1 MRSIIG
7 CLIGLTLVV
16 NVSAEP
22 LVEGRVRLAS
32 GQPAVG
38 AQVRLFAATDLS
50 RSIRATTD
58 ETGYFALSLAALS
71 TNVLAEQTVLPQ
83 QFYLGQNY
91 PNPFNPSTIIPYRLP
106 ISTRVRL
113 EVLNVLGQRLA
124 TLVDAEQ
131 PAGFHTATW
140 DGTDASGRGVAAGVY
155 LYRLVGN
162 EVRLTRSMV
171 LLDGAVG
178 STSAGPVGKE
188 LVGAAQI
195 YGLTV
200 SGQGLIPYVDPA
212 FRAGT
217 DAVDIVVEVLDSAPQ
232 DNGAASRLLGDLDN
246 NGRVDWADAL
256 LIVLYSEDP
265 SIALPNNGDISLGD
279 VSQDG
284 QIDLTDAQLI
294 ETYSID
300 PSDPSLPVEIGR
312 SVGSLSPPPPPEDP
326 RLTQIELPEGFHI
339 RVYAK
344 GVPGARSL
352 SLSPDG
358 TLFVGTRSAGRVY
371 AVRDEDGDHKAER
384 VSILA
389 NGLNSPNGVAFKDG
403 DLYVAEVSRILRYR
417 NIEAHLDNPPQPEI
431 VNDAFPTDRA
441 HGWKFIRFG
450 PDGLLYV
457 PVGAP
462 CNICASPDPYA
473 SIGRLDPATGDF
485 EVVSRGVRNSV
496 GFDWHP
502 ETGEMWFTENGRDW
516 MGDDLPP
523 DELNRVTADGQH
535 FGYPYC
541 HGTNIADPAFGAQRG
556 CGEFVAPVQELGPHV
571 AALGMRFYTGN
582 MFPAEYRNQI
592 FIAEHGSWNRTRK
605 IGYRLTLVRLADDG
619 AVSYEPFAEGWLQG
633 ESNWGRPVDVLVMPD
648 GSLLVSDDQA
658 GLIYRISY

>member
-7 CLIGLTLVV
+7 SLMGLLLVV
-16 NVSAEP
+16 GTSAQP
-22 LVEGRVRLAS
+22 LVEGRVRLAA
-32 GQPAVG
+32 GQPVAN
-38 AQVRLFAATDLS
+38 AQVRLFDATDLR
-50 RSIRATTD
+50 RSVRAITD
-58 ETGYFALSLAALS
+58 ETGYFALPLAALS
-71 TNVLAEQTVLPQ
+71 TTALPQ

-106 ISTRVRL
+106 VSTRVRL
-113 EVLNVLGQRLA
+113 EVLNILGQRLA

-131 PAGFHTATW
+131 PAGFHTAAW

-155 LYRLVGN
+155 LYRLVGD

-178 STSAGPVGKE
+178 TASAGS
-188 LVGAAQI
+188 VGAELGGTEPSDLARV

-212 FRAGT
+212 FRVET
-217 DAVDIVVEVLDSAPQ
+217 EAVDIVVEVLDSVPQ
-232 DNGAASRLLGDLDN
+232 DKEAVRRLLGDLDN
-246 NGRVDWADAL
+246 SGRVDWADAL
-256 LIVLYSEDP
+256 LAVLYSEDP

-279 VSQDG
+279 VSRDG
-284 QIDLTDAQLI
+284 QIDLADAQLI

-300 PSDPSLPVEIGR
+300 PSDPSLPAGIGK
-312 SVGSLSPPPPPEDP
+312 SVDPPPLDDP

-339 RVYAK
+339 RVYAE

-352 SLSPDG
+352 SLSPSG
-358 TLFVGTRSAGRVY
+358 TLFVGTRSGSRVY
-371 AVRDEDGDHKAER
+371 ALRDEDGDHKAER
-384 VSILA
+384 VIILA
-389 NGLNSPNGVAFKDG
+389 SGLNRPNGVAFKDG

-431 VNDAFPTDRA
+431 VNDSFPTDRA

-473 SIGRLDPATGDF
+473 SIGRLDPSTGDF

-541 HGTNIADPAFGAQRG
+541 HGTNIADPAFGAQRD
-556 CGEFVAPVQELGPHV
+556 CGEFVPPVQELGPHV

-605 IGYRLTLVRLADDG
+605 IGYRLTLVRLAADG
-619 AVSYEPFAEGWLQG
+619 TVSYEPFAEGWLQG

-648 GSLLVSDDQA
+648 GSLLISDDQA
-658 GLIYRISY
+658 GLIYRISH

>member
-1 MRSIIG
+1 M
-7 CLIGLTLVV
+7 GLLLVV
-16 NVSAEP
+16 GASAQP
-22 LVEGRVRLAS
+22 LVEGRVRLTA
-32 GQPAVG
+32 GQPVAN
-38 AQVRLFAATDLS
+38 AQVRLFVATDLS
-50 RSIRATTD
+50 RSVRAITD

-155 LYRLVGN
+155 LYRLIGD

-178 STSAGPVGKE
+178 GTSAEPVGAKV
-188 LVGAAQI
+188 VGTEPANLAQV

-200 SGQGLIPYVDPA
+200 SGQGLIPHVDPA
-212 FRAGT
+212 FRVGT
-217 DAVDIVVEVLDSAPQ
+217 EVVDIVVAVLDSVPQ
-232 DNGAASRLLGDLDN
+232 DKGAVSRLLGDLDN

-256 LIVLYSEDP
+256 LAVLYSEDS

-279 VSQDG
+279 VSRDG
-284 QIDLTDAQLI
+284 QIDLADAQLI
-294 ETYSID
+294 EAYSVD
-300 PSDPSLPVEIGR
+300 PFHPLLPVGIGR
-312 SVGSLSPPPPPEDP
+312 SVDPPPPEDP
-326 RLTQIELPEGFHI
+326 RLTQIKLPEGFHI

-344 GVPGARSL
+344 RVPGARSL
-352 SLSPDG
+352 SRSPSG
-358 TLFVGTRSAGRVY
+358 TLFVGTRSSGRVY
-371 AVRDEDGDHKAER
+371 ALRDEDGDHKAER
-384 VSILA
+384 VIILA
-389 NGLNSPNGVAFKDG
+389 SGLNRPNGVAFKDG

-450 PDGLLYV
+450 PDSLLYV

-502 ETGEMWFTENGRDW
+502 ETEEMWFTENGRDW
-516 MGDDLPP
+516 MGDDMPP

-541 HGTNIADPAFGAQRG
+541 HGTDIADPAFGAQRG
-556 CGEFVAPVQELGPHV
+556 CGEFVPPVQELGPHV

-605 IGYRLTLVRLADDG
+605 IGYRLTLVRLAADG

>member
-1 MRSIIG
+1 MRSVIG
-7 CLIGLTLVV
+7 YLMGLTLVV
-16 NVSAEP
+16 GASAQP
-22 LVEGRVRLAS
+22 LVEGRVRLAA
-32 GQPAVG
+32 GQPVAN

-50 RSIRATTD
+50 RSIRTTTD

-71 TNVLAEQTVLPQ
+71 TNVLVEQTVLPQ

-212 FRAGT
+212 FRAGA
-217 DAVDIVVEVLDSAPQ
+217 DAVNIVVEVLDSVSQ
-232 DNGAASRLLGDLDN
+232 DKGAVSRLLGDLDN

-256 LIVLYSEDP
+256 LIALYSEDS

-279 VSQDG
+279 ISQDG

-300 PSDPSLPVEIGR
+300 PSDPSLPAGIGKPMD
-312 SVGSLSPPPPPEDP
+312 PPPLEDP
-326 RLTQIELPEGFHI
+326 RLTQIKLPEGFHI

-358 TLFVGTRSAGRVY
+358 TLFVGTRSSGRVY
-371 AVRDEDGDHKAER
+371 AVRDEDGDYKAER
-384 VSILA
+384 VIVLA
-389 NGLNSPNGVAFKDG
+389 SGLNRPNGVAFKDG
-403 DLYVAEVSRILRYR
+403 DLYVAEVSRILRYP

-431 VNDAFPTDRA
+431 VNDSFPTDRA

-450 PDGLLYV
+450 PDSLLYV

-473 SIGRLDPATGDF
+473 SIGRLDPSTGDF

-541 HGTNIADPAFGAQRG
+541 HGREIADPQFGARRG
-556 CGEFVAPVQELGPHV
+556 CGEFVAPAQNLGPHV
-571 AALGMRFYTGN
+571 AALGMRFYTGA
-582 MFPAEYRNQI
+582 MFPDEYRNQI
-592 FIAEHGSWNRTRK
+592 FIAEHGSWNRSRK
-605 IGYRLTLVRLADDG
+605 IGYRVTLVRLDDNG
-619 AVSYEPFAEGWLQG
+619 RAVSYEPFAEGWLQD
-633 ESNWGRPVDVLVMPD
+633 ERNWGRPADVLVMPD
-648 GSLLVSDDQA
+648 GALLVADDQA
-658 GLIYRISY
+658 DVIYRISYGG

>member
-7 CLIGLTLVV
+7 CLIGLILVG

-22 LVEGRVRLAS
+22 LVKGWVRLAS
-32 GQPAVG
+32 GQPVSN
-38 AQVRLFAATDLS
+38 AQVRLFDTTDLS
-50 RSIRATTD
+50 RSIRTTTD
-58 ETGYFALSLAALS
+58 ESGYFALPLAALS
-71 TNVLAEQTVLPQ
+71 PTALPQ

-91 PNPFNPSTIIPYRLP
+91 PNPFNPSTIIPYQLP
-106 ISTRVRL
+106 VSTHVRL
-113 EVLNVLGQRLA
+113 EVLNILGQRLA
-124 TLVDAEQ
+124 TLVDAER

-140 DGTDASGRGVAAGVY
+140 DGTDASGRAVAAGVY
-155 LYRLVGN
+155 LYRVVGDG
-162 EVRLTRSMV
+162 VHLTRSMV
-171 LLDGAVG
+171 LLDGAIG
-178 STSAGPVGKE
+178 GTSAGSVGSE
-188 LVGAAQI
+188 LVSTEPLV

-200 SGQGLIPYVDPA
+200 SGQGLIPYVDPVFQVGA
-212 FRAGT
+212 
-217 DAVDIVVEVLDSAPQ
+217 DAVDIVVEVLDSLPQ
-232 DNGAASRLLGDLDN
+232 DTAAVNGLLGDLDN

-256 LIVLYSEDP
+256 LVALYSEDS

-284 QIDLTDAQLI
+284 QIDLADAQLI
-294 ETYSID
+294 EIYSID
-300 PSDPSLPVEIGR
+300 PSDPSLPAEIGKP
-312 SVGSLSPPPPPEDP
+312 VDPPPLEDP
-326 RLTQIELPEGFHI
+326 RLTQIKLPEGFHI

-352 SLSPDG
+352 SLSPSG
-358 TLFVGTRSAGRVY
+358 TLFVGTRSSGRVY
-371 AVRDEDGDHKAER
+371 AVRDEDGNHKAER
-384 VSILA
+384 IIILA
-389 NGLNSPNGVAFKDG
+389 SGLNRPNGVAFKDG

-417 NIEAHLDNPPQPEI
+417 DIEAHLDNPPQPEI
-431 VNDAFPTDRA
+431 VNNAFPTDRA

-473 SIGRLDPATGDF
+473 SIGRLEPSTGDF

-541 HGTNIADPAFGAQRG
+541 HGTDIADPAFGAQRG
-556 CGEFVAPVQELGPHV
+556 CGEFIAPVQELGPHV

-605 IGYRLTLVRLADDG
+605 IGYRLTLVRLAADG

-633 ESNWGRPVDVLVMPD
+633 ESNWGRPVDVLVMSD

>member
-1 MRSIIG
+1 M
-7 CLIGLTLVV
+7 GLLLVV
-16 NVSAEP
+16 GASAQP
-22 LVEGRVRLAS
+22 LVEGRVRLAA
-32 GQPAVG
+32 GQPIAN
-38 AQVRLFAATDLS
+38 AQVRLFDATDIR
-50 RSIRATTD
+50 RSVRAITD
-58 ETGYFALSLAALS
+58 ETGYFALPLAALS
-71 TNVLAEQTVLPQ
+71 TTALPQ

-91 PNPFNPSTIIPYRLP
+91 PNPFNPSTIIPYQLP
-106 ISTRVRL
+106 VSTRVRL
-113 EVLNVLGQRLA
+113 EVLNILGQRLA

-140 DGTDASGRGVAAGVY
+140 DGTDTSGRGVAAGVY
-155 LYRLVGN
+155 LYRLIGD

-178 STSAGPVGKE
+178 VASEGPVSTE
-188 LVGAAQI
+188 LGGTEPSDLAQV

-212 FRAGT
+212 LRVGT
-217 DAVDIVVEVLDSAPQ
+217 EAVDIVVASLDSVPQ
-232 DNGAASRLLGDLDN
+232 DQGASSRLLGDLDN
-246 NGRVDWADAL
+246 NGLVDWADAL
-256 LIVLYSEDP
+256 LAVLYSEDS

-284 QIDLTDAQLI
+284 QIDLADAQLI

-300 PSDPSLPVEIGR
+300 PFHPLLPGWIGKP
-312 SVGSLSPPPPPEDP
+312 VDPPPPDDP

-344 GVPGARSL
+344 GVLGARSL

-358 TLFVGTRSAGRVY
+358 TLFVGTRSGGRVY
-371 AVRDEDGDHKAER
+371 AVRDEDKDHKAER
-384 VSILA
+384 VIILA
-389 NGLNSPNGVAFKDG
+389 SGLTRPNGVAFKDG
-403 DLYVAEVSRILRYR
+403 DLYVAEISRILRYR
-417 NIEAHLDNPPQPEI
+417 DIEAHLDNPPQPEI

-450 PDGLLYV
+450 PDSLLYV

-473 SIGRLDPATGDF
+473 SIGRLDPSTGDF

-541 HGTNIADPAFGAQRG
+541 HGTNIADPAFGAQRD

-605 IGYRLTLVRLADDG
+605 IGYRLTLVRLAADG

-633 ESNWGRPVDVLVMPD
+633 ESNWGRPVDVLIMPD

-658 GLIYRISY
+658 GLIYRISH

>member
-1 MRSIIG
+1 M
-7 CLIGLTLVV
+7 
-16 NVSAEP
+16 
-22 LVEGRVRLAS
+22 
-32 GQPAVG
+32 
-38 AQVRLFAATDLS
+38 
-50 RSIRATTD
+50 
-58 ETGYFALSLAALS
+58 S
-71 TNVLAEQTVLPQ
+71 TNILSEQTALPQ

-113 EVLNVLGQRLA
+113 EVLNVLGQSLA

-131 PAGFHTATW
+131 PAGSHTATW
-140 DGTDASGRGVAAGVY
+140 DGMDASGRGVAAGVY
-155 LYRLVGN
+155 LYRLVGDG
-162 EVRLTRSMV
+162 VRLTRSMV
-171 LLDGAVG
+171 LLDGAIG
-178 STSAGPVGKE
+178 STAAGPVGKE
-188 LVGAAQI
+188 LVEAAQV

-200 SGQGLIPYVDPA
+200 SGEGLVPYVDPA
-212 FRAGT
+212 FRVGAE
-217 DAVDIVVEVLDSAPQ
+217 AVDITVELLESVPQ
-232 DNGAASRLLGDLDN
+232 DEVAVSGLLGDLDN

-256 LIVLYSEDP
+256 LIALYSEDS

-284 QIDLTDAQLI
+284 QVDLADAQLI

-300 PSDPSLPVEIGR
+300 PSDPLLPVGIGKP
-312 SVGSLSPPPPPEDP
+312 VDPPPLEDL
-326 RLTQIELPEGFHI
+326 RLTQIELPEGFYI

-352 SLSPDG
+352 SLGSSG
-358 TLFVGTRSAGRVY
+358 TLFVGTRSSGRVY
-371 AVRDEDGDHKAER
+371 ALRDEDGDHKAER
-384 VSILA
+384 IIILA
-389 NGLNSPNGVAFKDG
+389 SGLNRPNGVAFKDG
-403 DLYVAEVSRILRYR
+403 ALYVAEVSRILRYR
-417 NIEAHLDNPPQPEI
+417 NIEAHLDNPPQPEV
-431 VNDAFPTDRA
+431 VNDAFPTDRS

-450 PDGLLYV
+450 PDDLLYV

-473 SIGRLDPATGDF
+473 SIGRLDPSTGDF

-541 HGTNIADPAFGAQRG
+541 HGTDIADPEFGAQRG

-592 FIAEHGSWNRTRK
+592 FIAEHGSWNRSRK
-605 IGYRLTLVRLADDG
+605 IGYRLTLVRLGTDG
-619 AVSYEPFAEGWLQG
+619 EVSYAPFAAGWLQG

>member
-7 CLIGLTLVV
+7 CLIGLILVG
-16 NVSAEP
+16 NASAEP
-22 LVEGRVRLAS
+22 LVEGLVRLAS
-32 GQPAVG
+32 GQPVVG
-38 AQVRLFAATDLS
+38 AQVRLFASNDLS

-58 ETGYFALSLAALS
+58 ESGYFALPLAALS
-71 TNVLAEQTVLPQ
+71 PTAQPQ

-91 PNPFNPSTIIPYRLP
+91 PNPFNPSTIIPYQLP
-106 ISTRVRL
+106 VSTHVRL
-113 EVLNVLGQRLA
+113 AVFNILGQRMT
-124 TLVDAEQ
+124 TLVDVEQ
-131 PAGFHTATW
+131 PAGFHTVTW

-155 LYRLVGN
+155 LYRLVGDGM
-162 EVRLTRSMV
+162 RLTRSMV

-178 STSAGPVGKE
+178 GISEAPADTE
-188 LVGAAQI
+188 LAETAQI
-195 YGLTV
+195 YGLTI
-200 SGQGLIPYVDPA
+200 SGQGLIPYVNPV
-212 FRAGT
+212 FRVGT
-217 DAVDIVVEVLDSAPQ
+217 DAVDIVVEVLDSLPQ
-232 DNGAASRLLGDLDN
+232 DTAAVNGLLGDLDN

-256 LIVLYSEDP
+256 LVALYSEDS

-284 QIDLTDAQLI
+284 QINLADAQFI

-300 PSDPSLPVEIGR
+300 PADPSLPAGIGR
-312 SVGSLSPPPPPEDP
+312 SVGPPPPPEDP
-326 RLTQIELPEGFHI
+326 RLTQIKLPEGFHI

-358 TLFVGTRSAGRVY
+358 TLFVGTRSSGRVY

-384 VSILA
+384 IILLA
-389 NGLNSPNGVAFKDG
+389 SGLNRPNGVAFKDG

-417 NIEAHLDNPPQPEI
+417 DIEAHLDNPPQPEI

-473 SIGRLDPATGDF
+473 SIGRLDPSTGDF

-523 DELNRVTADGQH
+523 DELNRVTAEGQH

-541 HGTNIADPAFGAQRG
+541 HGTNIADPDFGAQRG
-556 CGEFVAPVQELGPHV
+556 CDEFVPPVQELGPHV

-582 MFPAEYRNQI
+582 MFPAEYRDQI
-592 FIAEHGSWNRTRK
+592 FIAEHGSWNRTSK
-605 IGYRLTLVRLADDG
+605 IGYRLTLVRLAADG

>member
-1 MRSIIG
+1 MKFIIG
-7 CLIGLTLVV
+7 CLTGLILGSSA
-16 NVSAEP
+16 SAEL
-22 LVEGRVRLAS
+22 LVAGWVRLAS
-32 GQPAVG
+32 GQPTVG

-50 RSIRATTD
+50 RSIRTTTD
-58 ETGYFALSLAALS
+58 ENGYFALSLAALS
-71 TNVLAEQTVLPQ
+71 TNVLTEQTALPQ

-106 ISTRVRL
+106 ISTHVRL

-124 TLVDAEQ
+124 TLVNAEQ

-140 DGTDASGRGVAAGVY
+140 DGTDASGQGVAAGVY

-171 LLDGAVG
+171 LLDGAIG
-178 STSAGPVGKE
+178 STFAGPAGKE
-188 LVGAAQI
+188 LVGAAQV

-200 SGQGLIPYVDPA
+200 SGEGLVPYVDPA
-212 FRAGT
+212 FRVGAE
-217 DAVDIVVEVLDSAPQ
+217 AVDIVVEVLESVPQ
-232 DNGAASRLLGDLDN
+232 DEVAVSGLLGDLDN
-246 NGRVDWADAL
+246 NGRVDRADAL
-256 LIVLYSEDP
+256 LVALYSEDP

-279 VSQDG
+279 VSRDG
-284 QIDLTDAQLI
+284 QIDLADAQLI
-294 ETYSID
+294 ETYSTD
-300 PSDPSLPVEIGR
+300 PFNSSLPAGIGKP
-312 SVGSLSPPPPPEDP
+312 VDPPPLEDP

-339 RVYAK
+339 RIYAK

-352 SLSPDG
+352 SLSPSG
-358 TLFVGTRSAGRVY
+358 TLFVGTRSSGRVY
-371 AVRDEDGDHKAER
+371 ALRDEDGNHKAER
-384 VSILA
+384 VIILA
-389 NGLNSPNGVAFKDG
+389 SGLNRPNGVAFKDG

-417 NIEAHLDNPPQPEI
+417 DIEAHLDNPPQPEI
-431 VNDAFPTDRA
+431 VNDAFPTDRS

-485 EVVSRGVRNSV
+485 EVVARGVRNSV

-523 DELNRVTADGQH
+523 DELNRVTAAGQH

-541 HGTNIADPAFGAQRG
+541 HGTDIADPEFGAQRG
-556 CGEFVAPVQELGPHV
+556 CDEFVPPVQELGPHV

-605 IGYRLTLVRLADDG
+605 IGYRLTLVRWAADE

-658 GLIYRISY
+658 GLIYRISH